1 MKIRIKKME
10 IPKGRRI
17 LVTSDIHGN
26 ASLLK
31 RLLKEAEFSGEDM
44 LFILGDLIEKGPES
58 LAALRYVSGL
68 SGMENVQVLI
78 GNVDLWRLQLL
89 EGLNEENC
97 QSFYDF

>member
-1 MKIRIKKME
+1 ME
-10 IPKGRRI
+10 IPKGCRI

-26 ASLLK
+26 DSLLK
-31 RLLKEAEFSGEDM
+31 RMLKEAEFSGEDM

-58 LAALRYVSGL
+58 LAALRYVSEL